1 VVDCLGSWYPLR
13 NSIGLSATIT
23 TFCILWIPVILKSP
37 RKAAIWFILVSVLLD
52 VLSFGV
58 LIPVIPS
65 LIKEFT
71 AKGDWLASA
80 IVNVVGGEFAG
91 TPKSLAATCI
101 GLFGFVWALMHF
113 FCAPILGALSD
124 VYGRRRVLLISCFGL
139 GIDYILMGFSQN
151 LTWLFV
157 GRIISGIT
165 ASGFATAGA
174 YIADVT
180 PPEKRAAAFGM
191 FGAAFGIG
199 FVVGP
204 ALGGLLFDLGPSLK
218 GLLGEYS
225 NRLPFWVSAVLTLAN
240 VLYGYFVL
248 PESLAPEHRKPFSW
262 SRANPIGSL
271 RLLRAHPGM
280 LGLAMVYFLYQLA
293 HQVLNN
299 VFVLYTENRYAWTPQ
314 NVGVALGVVG
324 ILNIVVQ
331 GGLVRPALKRCGE
344 RALLYAG
351 LGCGVVGYALYGLAD
366 TSWKFWA
373 ATPVFSLMAFFT
385 PAIQGLMSRRL
396 GPTVQGQLQ
405 GANGSLTGIAGMI
418 GPLLFP
424 GIYAYSLNP
433 NTPLNTPGLPF
444 LVASG
449 CLVIAIL
456 IALMT
461 LRPAKTTTE

>member
-1 VVDCLGSWYPLR
+1 MERRFFTSIALNGSLV
-13 NSIGLSATIT
+13 T
-23 TFCILWIPVILKSP
+23 LKSP

-58 LIPVIPS
+58 LIPVVPS

-71 AKGDWLASA
+71 AKGDWLATV
-80 IVNVVGGEFAG
+80 IVSVLGAEFAG
-91 TPKSLAATCI
+91 EPESLASICV

-113 FCAPILGALSD
+113 FCAPILGAMSD

-139 GIDYILMGFSQN
+139 GIDYLIMGFSQN
-151 LTWLFV
+151 LTWLFI

-204 ALGGLLFDLGPSLK
+204 ALGGLLFSFGPALEGILGQ
-218 GLLGEYS
+218 YS
-225 NRLPFWVSAVLTLAN
+225 NRLPFWVAAGLTLLN
-240 VLYGYFVL
+240 VFYGYFVL
-248 PESLAPEHRKPFSW
+248 PESLAVEHRKPFSW
-262 SRANPIGSL
+262 SRANPVGSL

-299 VFVLYTENRYAWTPQ
+299 VFVLYTGNRYNWTPSM
-314 NVGVALGVVG
+314 VGFALATVG

-344 RALLYAG
+344 RALLYTG
-351 LGCGVVGYALYGLAD
+351 LIFGVVGYSMYGLAD

-396 GPTVQGQLQ
+396 GPSVQGQLQ

-424 GIYAYSLNP
+424 GIYSYSLNS
-433 NTPLNTPGLPF
+433 NTPFSTPGLPF
-444 LVASG
+444 LVAAG
-449 CLVIAIL
+449 CLTVAIVIAIV
-456 IALMT
+456 T
-461 LRPAKTTTE
+461 LRPVETARLKTAEPT

>member
-1 VVDCLGSWYPLR
+1 M
-13 NSIGLSATIT
+13 
-23 TFCILWIPVILKSP
+23 
-37 RKAAIWFILVSVLLD
+37 D

-58 LIPVIPS
+58 LIPVVPS

-71 AKGDWLASA
+71 AKGDWLASV
-80 IVNVVGGEFAG
+80 IVSILGKEFAG
-91 TPKSLAATCI
+91 QPESLASTCV

-139 GIDYILMGFSQN
+139 GIDYLLMGFSQN
-151 LTWLFV
+151 LTWLFI

-199 FVVGP
+199 FVIGP
-204 ALGGLLFDLGPSLK
+204 ALGGV
-218 GLLGEYS
+218 LGEYDL
-225 NRLPFWVSAVLTLAN
+225 RLPFWVAATLTLLN
-240 VLYGYFVL
+240 VFYGYFVL
-248 PESLAPEHRKPFSW
+248 PESLAIEHRKPFSW

-299 VFVLYTENRYAWTPQ
+299 VFVLYTEHRYDWTPRM
-314 NVGVALGVVG
+314 VGIALGIVG
-324 ILNIVVQ
+324 TLNIVVQ

-344 RALLYAG
+344 RALLYTG
-351 LGCGVVGYALYGLAD
+351 LICGIVGYSMYGLAD
-366 TSWKFWA
+366 ASWKFWA

-396 GPTVQGQLQ
+396 GPSVQGQLQ
-405 GANGSLTGIAGMI
+405 GANGSLMGIAGMI

-424 GIYAYSLNP
+424 SIYAYSVNP
-433 NTPLNTPGLPF
+433 STPLNTPGLPF
-444 LVASG
+444 LVAAG
-449 CLVIAIL
+449 CLSVAIL
-456 IALMT
+456 IAILT
-461 LRPAKTTTE
+461 LRPVESVQAATEPDVIPS

>member
-1 VVDCLGSWYPLR
+1 VVSSHELDRAVEPRLSRQPFIGSA
-13 NSIGLSATIT
+13 S
-23 TFCILWIPVILKSP
+23 ILKSP

-58 LIPVIPS
+58 LIPVVPS

-71 AKGDWLASA
+71 AKGDWLASV
-80 IVNVVGGEFAG
+80 IVRVLGEGFAG
-91 TPKSLAATCI
+91 TSESLASTCV

-151 LTWLFV
+151 LTWLFI

-180 PPEKRAAAFGM
+180 PPEKRSAAFGM

-204 ALGGLLFDLGPSLK
+204 ALGGWLFSLGPSLE
-218 GLLGEYS
+218 GVLGQYS
-225 NRLPFWVSAVLTLAN
+225 NRLPFWVSAVLTLLN

-248 PESLAPEHRKPFSW
+248 PESLAIEHRKPFSW

-280 LGLAMVYFLYQLA
+280 LGLALVYFLYQLA

-299 VFVLYTENRYAWTPQ
+299 VFVLYTENRYSWTPWD
-314 NVGVALGVVG
+314 VGLALGTVG

-331 GGLVRPALKRCGE
+331 GGLVRPALKRFGE
-344 RALLYAG
+344 SALLYTG
-351 LGCGVVGYALYGLAD
+351 LACGVVGYAMYGLAD

-396 GPTVQGQLQ
+396 GPSVQGQLQ
-405 GANGSLTGIAGMI
+405 GANGSLMGIAGMI

-424 GIYAYSLNP
+424 SIYAYSVNP
-433 NTPLNTPGLPF
+433 QTPLYTPGMPF
-444 LVASG
+444 LVAAG
-449 CLVIAIL
+449 CLVAAIT
-456 IALMT
+456 IALIT
-461 LRPAKTTTE
+461 LGPVKKTDD

>member
-1 VVDCLGSWYPLR
+1 MTQTR
-13 NSIGLSATIT
+13 Q
-23 TFCILWIPVILKSP
+23 
-37 RKAAIWFILVSVLLD
+37 AAIWFILISVLLD

-58 LIPVIPS
+58 LIPVVPS

-71 AKGDWLASA
+71 AKGDDWLALS
-80 IVNVVGGEFAG
+80 IVGVLGTDFAG
-91 TPKSLAATCI
+91 TPESLASTCV

-139 GIDYILMGFSQN
+139 GIDYLLMGFSQN

-157 GRIISGIT
+157 GRIVSGIT

-180 PPEKRAAAFGM
+180 PPEKRSAAFGM

-199 FVVGP
+199 FVIGP
-204 ALGGLLFDLGPSLK
+204 ALGGLLFSWGPALEGILGQ
-218 GLLGEYS
+218 YS
-225 NRLPFWVSAVLTLAN
+225 NRLPFWVAALLTLLN

-248 PESLAPEHRKPFSW
+248 PESLKLEHRKSFSW
-262 SRANPIGSL
+262 SRANPVGSL
-271 RLLRAHPGM
+271 QLLRSHPGM

-299 VFVLYTENRYAWTPQ
+299 VFVLYTEHRYAWKPQ
-314 NVGVALGVVG
+314 DVGLALGIVG
-324 ILNIVVQ
+324 LLNIVVQ
-331 GGLVRPALKRCGE
+331 GGLVRPALKRFGE
-344 RALLYAG
+344 RSLLYAG
-351 LGCGVVGYALYGLAD
+351 LICGVVGYSMYGLAD
-366 TSWKFWA
+366 ASWKFWA

-396 GPTVQGQLQ
+396 GPSVQGQLQ
-405 GANGSLTGIAGMI
+405 GANGSLMGIAGML

-424 GIYAYSLNP
+424 SIYAYSVNP
-433 NTPLNTPGLPF
+433 DTPLNLPGMPF
-444 LVASG
+444 LVAAG
-449 CLVIAIL
+449 CLAIAIA
-456 IALMT
+456 IALLTM
-461 LRPAKTTTE
+461 RPAEAVQTTAEPGASPT

>member
-1 VVDCLGSWYPLR
+1 M
-13 NSIGLSATIT
+13 
-23 TFCILWIPVILKSP
+23 KSP

-58 LIPVIPS
+58 LIPVVPS

-71 AKGDWLASA
+71 AKGDWLASV
-80 IVNVVGGEFAG
+80 ILSVLGKEFAG
-91 TPKSLAATCI
+91 QPESLASTCV

-139 GIDYILMGFSQN
+139 GIDYLLMGFSQN
-151 LTWLFV
+151 LTWLFI

-199 FVVGP
+199 FVIGP
-204 ALGGLLFDLGPSLK
+204 ALGGV
-218 GLLGEYS
+218 LGEYDL
-225 NRLPFWVSAVLTLAN
+225 RLPFWVAATLTLMN
-240 VLYGYFVL
+240 VFYGYFVL
-248 PESLAPEHRKPFSW
+248 PESLAMEHRKPFAW
-262 SRANPIGSL
+262 SRANPVGSL
-271 RLLRAHPGM
+271 QLLRAHPGM

-299 VFVLYTENRYAWTPQ
+299 VFVLYTEHRYDWTPRM
-314 NVGVALGVVG
+314 VGIALAIVG

-344 RALLYAG
+344 RALLYTG
-351 LGCGVVGYALYGLAD
+351 LICGVVGYSMYGLAD
-366 TSWKFWA
+366 ASWKFWA

-396 GPTVQGQLQ
+396 GPSVQGQLQ
-405 GANGSLTGIAGMI
+405 GANGSLMGIAGMI

-424 GIYAYSLNP
+424 SIYAYSVNP
-433 NTPLNTPGLPF
+433 STPLNTPGMPF
-444 LVASG
+444 LVAAG
-449 CLVIAIL
+449 CLAVAIL
-456 IALMT
+456 IAIMT
-461 LRPAKTTTE
+461 LRPVEAPRGATEPFSQPDPILKNE